1 MKKAKDKIITMRWS
15 CYLRL
20 ISLLL
25 LLLITV
31 NCEKSIPQIEGE
43 EPEKP
48 DTNPPGGESGHTYPI
63 PITEAAIAFPG
74 AWGGGMH
81 ASGGRGGKVIRVT
94 TLEDHGLPGSLR
106 HAVSQSGARIVIFN
120 VDGTIHLK
128 SKLEITQGDVTL
140 AGQSA
145 PGAGITL
152 ADYPVEIKADNV
164 IVRYLRFR
172 MGDRKVGGEA
182 DAFGARNRKNL
193 IIDHCSMSWSTDEC
207 ASFYDNEN
215 FTLQWSIISESL
227 RLSVHE
233 KGAHG
238 YGGIWGGVN
247 ASFRCNLLIH
257 HDSRTPR
264 FCGSRYSNNPDKESV
279 DFRNNVLYNWG
290 ANNIYGAEGGSYNL
304 VNNYYKPGPASSNRD
319 RLLQPY
325 ADDGKNKQPKG
336 THGRFYLSGN
346 HLVGNSSV
354 TSNNRLGV
362 HMHSTFTAHAPIV
375 TLDEILV
382 EREFPMA
389 ETATYSAAEAYE
401 KVLQQAGSCLS
412 RDAVDSRLVEEVQS
426 GTATFKGLN
435 LQNSPPYPKPGIIDS
450 QEDLKPS
457 NAGADWSA
465 WPALTEGTPPTDSD
479 GDSMPD
485 AWEKAKGLDP
495 KSADANGRHL
505 STAYDNIEVYLNEL
519 AGVPQ

>member
-1 MKKAKDKIITMRWS
+1 MRWT
-15 CYLRL
+15 CYFRL

-25 LLLITV
+25 LLLIAV
-31 NCEKSIPQIEGE
+31 NCEKSIPVIERE
-43 EPEKP
+43 EQEKP
-48 DTNPPGGESGHTYPI
+48 DTNPPGKESGHTYPT
-63 PITEAAIAFPG
+63 PVTEEAIAFPG

-81 ASGGRGGKVIRVT
+81 TTGGRGGKVIRVT
-94 TLEDHGLPGSLR
+94 TLEDHSLPGSLR
-106 HAVSQSGARIVIFN
+106 HAVSQSGARIVIFD
-120 VDGTIHLK
+120 VSGTIRLK
-128 SKLEITQGDVTL
+128 SKLEITQGDLTL

-145 PGAGITL
+145 PGGGITL

-172 MGDRKVGGEA
+172 MGDLKVTGEA

-247 ASFRCNLLIH
+247 ASFLCNLLMH

-264 FCGSRYSNNPDKESV
+264 FCGSRYTNKADRESV

-290 ANNIYGAEGGSYNL
+290 ANNVYGAEGGSYNM
-304 VNNYYKPGPASSNRD
+304 VNNYYKPGPASSNSS

-346 HLVGNSSV
+346 QVEGNNSV
-354 TSNNRLGV
+354 TANNRLGV
-362 HMHSTFTAHAPIV
+362 HLHSTFATHAPGV
-375 TLDEILV
+375 TLDDILA
-382 EREFPMA
+382 ESEFAMA
-389 ETATYSAAEAYE
+389 ETTTFSAAEAYE
-401 KVLQQAGSCLS
+401 KVLQQAGSS
-412 RDAVDSRLVEEVQS
+412 RTRDAIDIRLVEETRT

-435 LQNSPPYPKPGIIDS
+435 PQNTHPYPKPGIIDS
-450 QEDLKPS
+450 QEDLKPA

-465 WPALTEGTPPTDSD
+465 WPVLAEGVPPADSD
-479 GDSMPD
+479 GDGMPD
-485 AWEKAKGLDP
+485 EWEKAKGLDP
-495 KSADANGRHL
+495 KTADANGRHL

-519 AGVPQ
+519 AGVSQ